1 MLEETE
7 GGNQG

>member
-7 GGNQG
+7 TTQ